1 MFGKR
6 CSITRA
12 RPPFHTCPLSLPLSL
27 LRLSLSLSLLRTS
40 LSPSLSL
47 SYVPPLGILDQGQG
61 VLIVYES
68 KLQLSLVWCSFRERE
83 RERERER
90 DRASEIETEFP
101 PLTDSGS
108 DQTYS
113 TGLEVI
119 SRMGKVVDSL
129 YSQTKQLP

>member
-1 MFGKR
+1 
-6 CSITRA
+6 S
-12 RPPFHTCPLSLPLSL
+12 RPLTYLPLSL
-27 LRLSLSLSLLRTS
+27 SPTLSLSYVP

-61 VLIVYES
+61 VLIVYEN
-68 KLQLSLVWCSFRERE
+68 
-83 RERERER
+83 
-90 DRASEIETEFP
+90 
-101 PLTDSGS
+101 SGS